1 MVCPKVT
8 EKKNKVRATDEFM
21 FFKPVAC
28 LMISRFRPT
37 PVKTNF
43 SVLRYNVWRCRLR
56 VCTCT
61 YLHKKFHTFRS
72 PFHDF
77 NVTVT
82 PV

>member
-1 MVCPKVT
+1 MACPKVT

-43 SVLRYNVWRCRLR
+43 SVLRYNA
-56 VCTCT
+56 
-61 YLHKKFHTFRS
+61 
-72 PFHDF
+72 
-77 NVTVT
+77 
-82 PV
+82 